1 MFETF
6 MEENEMARFRFTHSR
21 INLENINL
29 VLYDDQWHYVSNY
42 PEVLYIKFVLKTLTF
57 LVNLETRIC

>member
-1 MFETF
+1 
-6 MEENEMARFRFTHSR
+6 MEENELARFRFTHSR

-42 PEVLYIKFVLKTLTF
+42 QEVLCIKFVLKTLTF